1 MIETVWVSDM
11 SIILLVLLIILVI
24 LLIVLLRGK
33 KPPRKDGLQDHA
45 ILIER
50 DLMIEDMQKR
60 FRPPPDR
67 FW

>member
-1 MIETVWVSDM
+1 M
-11 SIILLVLLIILVI
+11 SIVILVLLIILVI
-24 LLIVLLRGK
+24 LLIIVLRDK

-45 ILIER
+45 FLIER

-67 FW
+67 EC